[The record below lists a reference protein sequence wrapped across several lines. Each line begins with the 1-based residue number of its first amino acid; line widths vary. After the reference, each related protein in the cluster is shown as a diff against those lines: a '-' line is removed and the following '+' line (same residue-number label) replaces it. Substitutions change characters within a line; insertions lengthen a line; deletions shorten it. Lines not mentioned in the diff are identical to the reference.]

1 MTVTAEARI
10 PESRIPVVD
19 TPLAAKPLGWWGMI
33 GLFATEGTLFGL
45 LLFVYFF
52 LRANNHPWPPDG
64 IARPELVKSTIRSV
78 ILFASSIPAM
88 LAGRALRNGNVRR
101 FRGMV
106 LLTMFMGTVF
116 LIGHTMEYL
125 DLSKIFTPTTNSYGS
140 VFFLV
145 TGLHAIH
152 LFVGIVILGY
162 LVVQSLRHRYD
173 GGGEP
178 AGVMCG
184 LMYWHFVDAIW
195 VAVFSSLY
203 LSERI

>member
-1 MTVTAEARI
+1 MTVAA
-10 PESRIPVVD
+10 ESRIPVVD
-19 TPLAAKPLGWWGMI
+19 TPLAARPLGWWGMI

-64 IARPELVKSTIRSV
+64 IARPELVKSSIRSV
-78 ILFASSIPAM
+78 ILFASSVPAM
-88 LAGRALRNGNVRR
+88 LAGRALRAGNVRR

-106 LLTMFMGTVF
+106 LLTMCMGTVF
-116 LIGHTMEYL
+116 LVGHTMEYL
-125 DLSKIFTPTTNSYGS
+125 DLSKTFTPTSNAYGS
-140 VFFLV
+140 VFFIV
-145 TGLHAIH
+145 TGLHAVH

-173 GGGEP
+173 TGGEP
-178 AGVMCG
+178 PGVMCG
-184 LMYWHFVDAIW
+184 LLYWHFVDVIW
-195 VAVFSSLY
+195 VALFASLY